1 MKLEQLKEN
10 LRAVNEGLFYG
21 EIEFSYDAMGF
32 SMVFSHPSEIL
43 GDMCG
48 ELDEMIEHDNADPDE
63 LRLMLSGLKDLRY
76 SFDLVVLNESIELLE
91 SYLEEN
97 K

>member
-1 MKLEQLKEN
+1 
-10 LRAVNEGLFYG
+10 
-21 EIEFSYDAMGF
+21 
-32 SMVFSHPSEIL
+32 
-43 GDMCG
+43 MCG
-48 ELDEMIEHDNADPDE
+48 ELDEMIEHDNADFDE